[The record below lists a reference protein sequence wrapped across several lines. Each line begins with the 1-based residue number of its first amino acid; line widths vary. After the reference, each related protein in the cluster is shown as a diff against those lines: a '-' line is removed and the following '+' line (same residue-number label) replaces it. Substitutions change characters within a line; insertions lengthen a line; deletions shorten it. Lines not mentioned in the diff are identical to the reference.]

1 MNLAKMLPVIK
12 AVLLNPYVIG
22 AAVVVILYCNFV
34 SYIVR
39 YKKKPPKPKHKKIV
53 EAAPSPAKEGENA
66 EDGEASAEDGGE
78 AEA

>member
-22 AAVVVILYCNFV
+22 ATVVVILYCNFV

-53 EAAPSPAKEGENA
+53 EAAPAPAKEGENA
-66 EDGEASAEDGGE
+66 EGGENAEDGGE